1 MMHVVTRRYSGP
13 GAKELMDLVMKN
25 KDEVE
30 KLMRGVNGFVRYLI
44 VKTGD
49 GWMSATVCQD
59 KAGCDKSVQ
68 IAKDWVGKNATSTGV
83 GAPHITEGEV
93 LFQILA

>member
-1 MMHVVTRRYSGP
+1 MHVVTRRYSGT
-13 GAKELMDLVMKN
+13 GSKELMDLVMKN

-59 KAGCDKSVQ
+59 KAGCDRSVQ
-68 IAKDWVGKNATSTGV
+68 IAREWIAKNAAGTGV
-83 GAPHITEGEV
+83 SAPQVTEGEV